1 MFKCLQVKRVSSVAT
16 IWTKRQVSFLLH
28 PTFLN
33 LINTSSQKCDA
44 SNLLTTPNVNKNKHF
59 HRCSVTGFQKYFH
72 FLIVNSRKSHL
83 LTNKT
88 ITFNEKLLKD
98 IAG

>member
-1 MFKCLQVKRVSSVAT
+1 MFKCFQGKRVSSVAT

-44 SNLLTTPNVNKNKHF
+44 SNLLTTPNVKTNISTDAVLQAFKNT
-59 HRCSVTGFQKYFH
+59 ST
-72 FLIVNSRKSHL
+72 S
-83 LTNKT
+83 
-88 ITFNEKLLKD
+88 
-98 IAG
+98 